1 MIETKIEHECPQC
14 QSKQLIK
21 NGHNAQGKQQY
32 QCKACGRRGVLN
44 PSQVYTEADKERI
57 IAAYYERASMRGI
70 ERIFG
75 VRRQTL
81 AKWLEKKPRQPS
93 A

>member
-1 MIETKIEHECPQC
+1 MITTSIIHECPKC
-14 QSKQLIK
+14 QSQQLIK

-32 QCKACGRRGVLN
+32 QCKACGRSGVLN
-44 PSQVYTEADKERI
+44 PSVVDTEAAKERI
-57 IAAYYERASMRGI
+57 IAAYYERPSMRGI

-81 AKWLEKKPRQPS
+81 ASWLEKKPPLR
-93 A
+93 

>member
-1 MIETKIEHECPQC
+1 MIRTTIEHECPKC

-32 QCKACGRRGVLN
+32 LCKACGRIVVLN
-44 PSQVYTEADKERI
+44 PSQVYTEREKERI
-57 IAAYYERASMRGI
+57 ISAYYERPSMRGI

-81 AKWLEKKPRQPS
+81 AHWLKKKPLQS